1 MIRKYE
7 DRYTISINVERL
19 VYSKFNQ
26 LLPKGVY
33 ISDELNEFMKQR
45 VTDLEKESKDI
56 APNKSAVRIYE
67 KNGVGNNSVFEEN
80 TEPTLD
86 IYGTKNDLVIH
97 VTKITDSK
105 TAWKL
110 RRNAQLLC
118 DLAQTKAKKLQKEE
132 K

>member
-26 LLPKGVY
+26 LLPRGVY

-56 APNKSAVRIYE
+56 APNKSPVKIYE
-67 KNGVGNNSVFEEN
+67 NNGVGNNSVIEEN

-110 RRNAQLLC
+110 KRNAQLLC